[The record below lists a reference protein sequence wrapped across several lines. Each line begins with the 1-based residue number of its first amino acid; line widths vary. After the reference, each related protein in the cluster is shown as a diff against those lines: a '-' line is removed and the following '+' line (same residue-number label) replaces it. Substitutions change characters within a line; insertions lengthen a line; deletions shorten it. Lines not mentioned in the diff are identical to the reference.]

1 VLTAADAINELKAQY
16 DRTIDVLGVPM
27 MWAEAKSAATASLV
41 AGLRIASDAENAVV
55 QAYGV
60 GARII
65 TIKAASLPQAPVK
78 FDRFI
83 MGGEVMVAEH
93 VSPVH
98 LTGKLVGY
106 RVYVKGR

>member
-1 VLTAADAINELKAQY
+1 VLTAADALNELKVQY

-27 MWAEAKSAATASLV
+27 MWAEAKSAATAPLV
-41 AGLRIASDAENAVV
+41 AGLRIASDTESTIV

-65 TIKAASLPQAPVK
+65 TIKAASLTQAPVK

-93 VSPVH
+93 VAPVH
-98 LTGKLVGY
+98 LAGTLVGY
-106 RVYVKGR
+106 RVYVRGR